1 MSLIKLSQPDGP
13 YSAEID
19 AGVMA
24 VEIRKAFLGV
34 RFITEDGATL
44 SVSMRDG
51 GFEIVHGRETDT
63 QSQGS
68 ST

>member
-24 VEIRKAFLGV
+24 VEIRNAFLGV
-34 RFITEDGATL
+34 KFITDSGATL
-44 SVSMRDG
+44 AVSMRDG
-51 GFEIVHGRETDT
+51 GFEIMHGSEAVEE
-63 QSQGS
+63 SQGS